1 MANMTS
7 PRLRILLVDDE
18 ADLRAAIA
26 GILEQRGHEVFQAGD
41 AESALDRVATETF
54 DGVILDNNLPGMMGI
69 TALPRFLKAGV
80 KTVVMI
86 TGHATEEI
94 RQDAL
99 LLGAKCLLD
108 KPLDWNALAAAL
120 TSAR

>member
-1 MANMTS
+1 MTS
-7 PRLRILLVDDE
+7 MRLRILVVDDE

-26 GILEQRGHEVFQAGD
+26 GLLEQLGHDVFQAGD

-54 DGVILDNNLPGMMGI
+54 DGVILDNNLPGIMGI

-80 KTVVMI
+80 RTVIMV

-108 KPLDWNALAAAL
+108 KPLDFDVLADAL
-120 TSAR
+120 SVRR